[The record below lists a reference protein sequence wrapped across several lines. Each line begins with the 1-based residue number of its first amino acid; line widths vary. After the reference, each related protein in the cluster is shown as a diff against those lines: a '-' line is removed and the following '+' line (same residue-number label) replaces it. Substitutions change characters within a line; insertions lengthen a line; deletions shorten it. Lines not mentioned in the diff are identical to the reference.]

1 MKKRTAKKTK
11 RNPQDATL
19 RNIRALQ
26 KRVTELEKIA
36 FNHWEAIMSLKGY
49 ERWSD
54 HGIIEVKK

>member
-1 MKKRTAKKTK
+1 MKSKKPKKRK
-11 RNPQDATL
+11 PHDATL

-49 ERWSD
+49 PNWTD
-54 HGIIEVKK
+54 HGIVEGKR